1 VTLTQ
6 FSAARAPDI
15 VVLICFE
22 IRCGLLI
29 LTVPLTWLATLPMI
43 VDMIGALTITNA
55 RMNRDRAAAVVT

>member
-1 VTLTQ
+1 M
-6 FSAARAPDI
+6 
-15 VVLICFE
+15 LICFE